1 MKYIIPANHV
11 KCFARAI
18 HCLSRLGNEI
28 YIDCTANDLQLKT
41 LNASRSTFASFVFP
55 GIFFEEFE
63 PVIESTEENQ
73 FLRCKISVKTFLQ
86 VFRSIAFIERSVETC
101 EIKLSQNVSQLIF
114 TLNCR
119 HAVVK
124 TYQLNF
130 EECESLKAIYTKDLC
145 PNKLTASSKLLQDV
159 FANFPTS
166 LDEISLSVSPCKVS
180 LSSFAD
186 EDEVGKIM
194 STEMNLNPKEF
205 TYFQVGIDSCVSFCL
220 KDIRSIL
227 TFAESCGS
235 DCKMN
240 FEYGGKPFVLELA
253 QEEIFTA
260 NFVLATISGETQS
273 QQPSTSILTETTN
286 NNWKER
292 NSNESRHCQA
302 KSVPKKVAPKTKL
315 QQQSKSIDSNDVG
328 LADESE
334 NGIIN
339 NNHQSFMN
347 SDHDTTI
354 AHVHVNEIFFSSA
367 GKHPNKADVNNTILA
382 ADSDD
387 ES

>member
-1 MKYIIPANHV
+1 MKYLIPANHV
-11 KCFARAI
+11 KCFARSI
-18 HCLSRLGNEI
+18 HCLSRLGSEI
-28 YIDCTANDLQLKT
+28 YFDCTEIDVQLKT

-55 GIFFEEFE
+55 SVFFEEFE
-63 PVIESTEENQ
+63 PVIEDEEENQ

-101 EIKLSQNVSQLIF
+101 EIKLSDNLSQLIF
-114 TLNCR
+114 TLNCK

-130 EECESLKAIYTKDLC
+130 EECESLKAVYTKDLS

-166 LDEISLSVSPCKVS
+166 LDEITLSVTPCKVS

-194 STEMNLNPKEF
+194 STEMNLSPKEF
-205 TYFQVGIDSCVSFCL
+205 SYFQIGIDSCVSFCL

-235 DCKMN
+235 ECKMN
-240 FEYGGKPFVLELA
+240 FEYGGKPFVLELS

-260 NFVLATISGETQS
+260 NFVLATISGDLES
-273 QQPSTSILTETTN
+273 QQPSTSVLTETTN
-286 NNWKER
+286 NNHWSER
-292 NSNESRHCQA
+292 TNANESRIQPT
-302 KSVPKKVAPKTKL
+302 KTVSKKASKISAHGRVNNHEEVEHEITNNISNH
-315 QQQSKSIDSNDVG
+315 QQSFLLGKD
-328 LADESE
+328 
-334 NGIIN
+334 
-339 NNHQSFMN
+339 
-347 SDHDTTI
+347 DTI
-354 AHVHVNEIFFSSA
+354 VHVNAIFFSGS
-367 GKHPNKADVNNTILA
+367 GKNQVTAVDNTVLA